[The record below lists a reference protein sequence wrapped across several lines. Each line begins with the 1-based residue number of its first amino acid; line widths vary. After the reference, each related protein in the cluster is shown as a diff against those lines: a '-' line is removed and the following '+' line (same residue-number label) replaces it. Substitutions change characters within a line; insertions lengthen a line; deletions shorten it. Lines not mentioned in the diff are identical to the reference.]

1 MAPLQVSPQVNLDS
15 SASEESSDD
24 EPSTGLTND
33 IRTCTIPAPRPLPPP
48 PRPPVGMK
56 TPKSSFPPKKCITV
70 HCKKEKEKEA
80 LKEEIAQLKVEID
93 DCK

>member
-1 MAPLQVSPQVNLDS
+1 
-15 SASEESSDD
+15 
-24 EPSTGLTND
+24 
-33 IRTCTIPAPRPLPPP
+33 
-48 PRPPVGMK
+48 MK
-56 TPKSSFPPKKCITV
+56 TPKSSFPPKKCINV